1 MINLDKIGGNAI
13 SGVSK
18 ITNKAAASLSGA
30 TNKTTAA
37 IDPKGAEKL
46 QNTLD
51 ALANQNKPITISEQE
66 KKLIKAINNG
76 SITTLGELAPEEQ
89 TPAVVN
95 ALKAES
101 KRGLGSKAHEAV
113 VVDDGTSDY
122 AYAPWMQRFSD
133 VEY

>member
-66 KKLIKAINNG
+66 KN
-76 SITTLGELAPEEQ
+76 
-89 TPAVVN
+89 
-95 ALKAES
+95 
-101 KRGLGSKAHEAV
+101 
-113 VVDDGTSDY
+113 
-122 AYAPWMQRFSD
+122 
-133 VEY
+133 

>member
-1 MINLDKIGGNAI
+1 MINVDKIGGNAI

-51 ALANQNKPITISEQE
+51 ALANQNKPIT
-66 KKLIKAINNG
+66 KAINNG

-101 KRGLGSKAHEAV
+101 KRVLGSKAHEAV
-113 VVDDGTSDY
+113 VFDDGTSDY